1 MEERKVK
8 VTFGKAG
15 NGTGARISLSVPN
28 LKKLGVTPEDRN
40 IVIVYEDDKTTITKD
55 TEKEV

>member
-1 MEERKVK
+1 MEKRNVK

-28 LKKLGVTPEDRN
+28 LKKLGVTPEDRE
-40 IVIVYEDDKTTITKD
+40 IVIIYEDDKITITKG
-55 TEKEV
+55 TKEE

>member
-15 NGTGARISLSVPN
+15 NGMGARISLSVPN

-40 IVIVYEDDKTTITKD
+40 IVIVYEDDKITITKD
-55 TEKEV
+55 TEKAE